1 LTIGADVG
9 LGKSR
14 FLRVIRL
21 SALKTAGLS
30 GERSAGKVSKTLLWQ
45 GVMKKT
51 ASADQINFPVRLKAG
66 KIRAPIFRVLAVGDY
81 KRVHIYT
88 SLSEYQINVL

>member
-1 LTIGADVG
+1 MTGSADVG
-9 LGKSR
+9 PGQSR

-21 SALKTAGLS
+21 SALKTAGF
-30 GERSAGKVSKTLLWQ
+30 GEERSAGKVSKTLLWQ